1 MTVVTIN
8 CRTKV
13 NHSRATLPAGVA
25 GRTAVTR
32 HLIVIGQETCGRE
45 SADNIESPLNI

>member
-32 HLIVIGQETCGRE
+32 HLIVVSQETCRRE
-45 SADNIESPLNI
+45 SADNIGQFLNL